1 MHADVHDMVFD
12 PTNPNVAY
20 VVSDGGISKTS
31 NGGFTWAERNK
42 NYNSFTQYGIS
53 IGRDKKCGRGSK
65 GVQMSQF
72 GTEFE

>member
-42 NYNSFTQYGIS
+42 NYNSFTQYAFRLEGT
-53 IGRDKKCGRGSK
+53 KKFLVMGK
-65 GVQMSQF
+65 IMVPYTL
-72 GTEFE
+72 TE